1 MTAPRIY
8 IAGPMSQGDMARNVR
23 QALDAAE
30 ALLALGCAP
39 YVPHLTH
46 FWSLVYAHSH
56 DEWLALDF
64 AWLRVCDALL
74 RLPGASVG
82 ADMETAF
89 TAEHGIPIFHTI
101 TGIQEWMEGRGI

>member
-1 MTAPRIY
+1 MTTPRIY
-8 IAGPMSQGDMARNVR
+8 VAGPITLGDQAKNVR
-23 QALDAAE
+23 AGIDAAD
-30 ALLALGCAP
+30 ALLALGCFP

-46 FWSLVYAHSH
+46 FWHIIHHHTH

-89 TAEHGIPIFHTI
+89 AREHGIPIFHTI
-101 TGIQEWMEGRGI
+101 TDIQEWMEVRGV